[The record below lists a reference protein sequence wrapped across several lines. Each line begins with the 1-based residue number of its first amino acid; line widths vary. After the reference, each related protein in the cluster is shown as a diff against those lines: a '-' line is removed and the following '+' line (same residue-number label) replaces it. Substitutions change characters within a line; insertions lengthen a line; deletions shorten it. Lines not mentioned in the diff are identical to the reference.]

1 MTSEA
6 KIRVRY
12 YETGQMGFVHHSNYF
27 NWFDLAQEKLISDIG
42 FDYARIEER
51 GLKFIPV
58 HQSCDYLAP
67 IYYRDEL
74 IIKISLKEI
83 KGIKLSFEY
92 EIVKAADAKIAA
104 RGESDHILV
113 DENLHPVII
122 RRVVPELAERLNK
135 LNKF

>member
-42 FDYARIEER
+42 FDYSKIEER

-58 HQSCDYLAP
+58 HQSCDYLTP

-74 IIKISLKEI
+74 VIRITLKEI
-83 KGIKLSFEY
+83 KGMKLSFEY
-92 EIVKAADAKIAA
+92 EIVRMADAKIAA
-104 RGESDHILV
+104 KGKSDHILV
-113 DENLHPVII
+113 DENLHPAII
-122 RRVVPELAERLNK
+122 RRVVPELAEK
-135 LNKF
+135 LNKINKF